1 MCSIPLELRKTT
13 DIKGQ
18 ATAGIS
24 SCTKKEDAAIALQS
38 TDKKVI
44 GAKFLELSNHQT
56 NYLEA

>member
-1 MCSIPLELRKTT
+1 MIDTNLKLLLN
-13 DIKGQ
+13 
-18 ATAGIS
+18 GIH
-24 SCTKKEDAAIALQS
+24 TQRGAARQIAQCQLS